1 MDIKRY
7 RIVAV
12 GAEQP
17 DVLTKITKELTLRN
31 HEIEAIS
38 SLRLGHSIVVVCI
51 IEAFNDVDTIEKSL
65 KHVVEEYDIHLTVD
79 ECSREKFK
87 FIKSDTFMRVR
98 GGHIPGIKAYLIS
111 ELIEAGLDIH
121 GFEADTYGDD
131 GNKQFMVNIKGQA
144 CNGIDSLSQTVNKLQ
159 KQELDVAVANDWK
172 LLV

>member
-12 GAEQP
+12 GSEQP
-17 DVLTKITKELTLRN
+17 DILSKITKELTLRN

-51 IEAFNDVDTIEKSL
+51 IEAIMDINTIKNSL
-65 KHVVEEYDIHLTVD
+65 SHVIEEYDVHLTVD
-79 ECSREKFK
+79 LCSREKFK
-87 FIKSDTFMRVR
+87 FIKSDTFMRIR
-98 GGHIPGIKAYLIS
+98 GNHIPGIKAYLIS

-121 GFEADTYGDD
+121 GFEADTYGKD
-131 GNKQFMVNIKGQA
+131 NQREFMVNIKGQA
-144 CNGIDSLSQTVNKLQ
+144 SSGLDSLSQTVDKLQ

-172 LLV
+172 LLI